1 MKVTVT
7 KEFGSPEEA
16 AAWLRI
22 FSPAPVEISTP
33 LSPFTMI
40 GPGLVESVLGTGK
53 ALPGTTP
60 PVVTTDKKPRKPR
73 NDAGKPRGP
82 YKTNGGPAA
91 SEPGTAGD
99 SASTVPAAPVSP
111 TNAAAPA
118 AGAQPE
124 SEKTAP
130 AAAAPTLDDVRAALA
145 LINKTPGMGMPA
157 VMLHLQDFNTN
168 RASLLKP
175 EQYAAFVAS
184 AKQKVADHEAAAAR
198 DKAK

>member
-1 MKVTVT
+1 LLA
-7 KEFGSPEEA
+7 E
-16 AAWLRI
+16 
-22 FSPAPVEISTP
+22 
-33 LSPFTMI
+33 
-40 GPGLVESVLGTGK
+40 
-53 ALPGTTP
+53 
-60 PVVTTDKKPRKPR
+60 KKPRKPR

-82 YKTNGGPAA
+82 YKTNGGPA
-91 SEPGTAGD
+91 SSNPGVPE
-99 SASTVPAAPVSP
+99 SALAPTPQPAEPVSP
-111 TNAAAPA
+111 TNTAGAVPEGQSPA
-118 AGAQPE
+118 AGGSP
-124 SEKTAP
+124 
-130 AAAAPTLDDVRAALA
+130 APTLDDVRAALA